1 MVWADGIVDETQ
13 WKGEETLDE
22 RLTPDMLRALARNT
36 AHIWGEGSVLM
47 IYADAWESECTSLQ
61 QRVEALERV
70 RFWAQSYMTSAGA
83 DMSSQRT
90 ARAGL
95 VQALAAAQVDAER
108 PDNSRLAEDR

>member
-1 MVWADGIVDETQ
+1 MDVSEFAIREWRTHAENMNLAFLQYGGKWLVT
-13 WKGEETLDE
+13 T
-22 RLTPDMLRALARNT
+22 ALAIVTELEQR
-36 AHIWGEGSVLM
+36 A
-47 IYADAWESECTSLQ
+47 ASLQ

-95 VQALAAAQVDAER
+95 VQALAAAQEQG
-108 PDNSRLAEDR
+108 EG